1 MFAKMRSCVCA
12 VYGSGRCSTDETLV
26 FTGGTRPLAR
36 VGASLLGLGCTPLSS
51 ARMPDVICC
60 RALRLWGRAG
70 HNLSTYPY

>member
-36 VGASLLGLGCTPLSS
+36 VGASLLGCTPLSC
-51 ARMPDVICC
+51 AH
-60 RALRLWGRAG
+60 AG
-70 HNLSTYPY
+70 CDLLSCFETVGAGGP